1 MIKPITLAALALA
14 VAAGGAYAAKGG
26 KKGTDSTTTPAIS
39 KKENLNR
46 NSGEDKNKGLE
57 RAQERMS
64 EQGLDH
70 SQASAAQQIHKKDKK
85 DKKPKKK

>member
-46 NSGEDKNKGLE
+46 NRAKTRIKASSARKN
-57 RAQERMS
+57 A
-64 EQGLDH
+64 
-70 SQASAAQQIHKKDKK
+70 
-85 DKKPKKK
+85 